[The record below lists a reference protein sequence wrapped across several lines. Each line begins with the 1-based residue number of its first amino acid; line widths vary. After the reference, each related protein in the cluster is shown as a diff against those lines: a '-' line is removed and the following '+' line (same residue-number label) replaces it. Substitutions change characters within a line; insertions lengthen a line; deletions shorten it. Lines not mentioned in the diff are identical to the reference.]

1 MAKLAC
7 STNLCKNKAEYYN
20 NQEDSYYCT
29 RWTYAMFNPK
39 NLTKIGDVDV
49 INLMIKIYLTLV
61 KRVKDYVWKEQLN
74 HKWKEALKQL
84 NVFDDEVKWI
94 KDELESIL
102 ITERLKDLN
111 SIQQRSINLKYKIN
125 NYLL

>member
-1 MAKLAC
+1 MTKLAC

-61 KRVKDYVWKEQLN
+61 KRVKDYVRKEQLN